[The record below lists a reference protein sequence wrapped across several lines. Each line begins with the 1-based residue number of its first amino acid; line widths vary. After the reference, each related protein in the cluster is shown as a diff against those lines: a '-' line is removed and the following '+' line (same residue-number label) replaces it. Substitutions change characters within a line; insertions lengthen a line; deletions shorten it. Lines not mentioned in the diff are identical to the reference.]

1 MPVVLLIFA
10 ILCSGGNIIIPRE
23 PLLILIIIL
32 SIIGTNGKI
41 KKSLLFVAV
50 FTSIVMFLAIFHPG
64 GLGMSF
70 VIRLVNFIAAIAL
83 LNYFLFRPAEF
94 FVKHIYSIL
103 KFLPFQAILTFLLA
117 KFLPFLFI
125 QLQING
131 TTYETL
137 GLVFNHHAMLEADS
151 IFPRPD
157 GFFYEPGVFQFYLNL
172 CLFFSLFVYRD
183 YKIISVS
190 IIAIFTLQSSTGML
204 ILIVQ
209 IISYLLFNENFAKY
223 FKHWIVKVLF
233 FAITIPPLG
242 IFVTANIEKKIV
254 GENSGSFLARQYDFL
269 SGVNV
274 VIKNPFLGIGF
285 DYNNYKSMAGKMT
298 FEGIGLDQL
307 PSNAFDDRE
316 TSSNGLIFMLYSI
329 GIPLSLFFI
338 FGLFRQQFFPHK
350 ILLGFIFLM
359 TLFGEM
365 LSFTPFFLLFMFSAY
380 VPRKALFTIPNKVSY
395 TS

>member
-1 MPVVLLIFA
+1 MPVILLIFA

-32 SIIGTNGKI
+32 SLLGTKGRI
-41 KKSLLFVAV
+41 KKSLQYVAV
-50 FTSIVMFLAIFHPG
+50 FVSIVMILAIFHPG

-70 VIRLVNFIAAIAL
+70 VIRLVNFIAALAL
-83 LNYFLFRPAEF
+83 VNYFLFYPVEF
-94 FVKHIYSIL
+94 LIKHLYSIL

-117 KFLPFLFI
+117 KFLPFIFM

-151 IFPRPD
+151 NSPRPD

-172 CLFFSLFVYRD
+172 CLYFSLFIYKD
-183 YKIISVS
+183 YFIVALS
-190 IIAIFTLQSSTGML
+190 IVGIFVLQSSTGVL
-204 ILIVQ
+204 ILMVQ
-209 IISYLLFNENFAKY
+209 MISYLIFSENFAKY
-223 FKHWIVKVLF
+223 FKHWLVKVLF
-233 FAITIPPLG
+233 CAIIIPPIGFL
-242 IFVTANIEKKIV
+242 VKANIENKIV

-274 VIKNPFLGIGF
+274 VINHPILGIGF
-285 DYNNYKSMAGKMT
+285 DYNNYKLRAGKMT

-307 PSNAFDDRE
+307 PDNAFDDRE
-316 TSSNGLIFMLYSI
+316 TSSNGLIFMLYSL
-329 GIPLSLFFI
+329 GIPMSLFFI
-338 FGLFRQQFFPHK
+338 LGLFRQQFLPYK
-350 ILLGFIFLM
+350 ILVGFILLM

-365 LSFTPFFLLFMFSAY
+365 LAFTPFFLLFMFSAY
-380 VPRKALFTIPNKVSY
+380 FPKKAFVTLPSKVSY
-395 TS
+395 S